1 MYRWYGE
8 EIECG
13 DHLAMI
19 PQKGEPPWIG
29 VTTANHA
36 AQISGPGPFR
46 DGKAELLQFRV
57 DFGGAPVGILL
68 RQASDPIPDFLRD
81 PRPPA
86 AGTPPPAPIEPKAG
100 TMPANDGIW
109 FDNEKDIGP
118 AGPHAAEGGPK

>member
-36 AQISGPGPFR
+36 AQISGHGPFR

-57 DFGGAPVGILL
+57 DLGEPQSGFSFARRPIQSLTSCVILG
-68 RQASDPIPDFLRD
+68 
-81 PRPPA
+81 RPPR
-86 AGTPPPAPIEPKAG
+86 GR
-100 TMPANDGIW
+100 DRQRQ
-109 FDNEKDIGP
+109 
-118 AGPHAAEGGPK
+118 

>member
-57 DFGGAPVGILL
+57 DLGEPQSGFSFARRPIQSLTSCVILG
-68 RQASDPIPDFLRD
+68 
-81 PRPPA
+81 RPPR
-86 AGTPPPAPIEPKAG
+86 GRDRQRP
-100 TMPANDGIW
+100 
-109 FDNEKDIGP
+109 
-118 AGPHAAEGGPK
+118 